1 MHAGYDRHVKKRQII
16 SLFVEFPPRSF
27 MWVQNGRTKKAVA
40 IAKAVVIKQ
49 EKDQQQNPIDTTIG
63 FAIDEIEEHGG
74 SDVWSLFFSRFC
86 GTAIVPIPR

>member
-1 MHAGYDRHVKKRQII
+1 
-16 SLFVEFPPRSF
+16 
-27 MWVQNGRTKKAVA
+27 MWVHNGRAKKVVA
-40 IAKAVVIKQ
+40 IAEAVVINQ
-49 EKDQQQNPIDTTIG
+49 EKDQQHYPIDTMIG